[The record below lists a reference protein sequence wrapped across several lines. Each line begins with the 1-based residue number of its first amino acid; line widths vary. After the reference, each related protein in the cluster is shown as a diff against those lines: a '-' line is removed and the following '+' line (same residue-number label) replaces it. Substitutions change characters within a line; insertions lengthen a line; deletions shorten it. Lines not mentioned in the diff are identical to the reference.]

1 MSANYFVD
9 LHVLQT
15 VPPSCV
21 NRDDT
26 NSPKVATY
34 GGTLRS
40 RVSSQAWKH
49 AMRES
54 FTSLFSEEALGKR
67 TKHIVEIVEKEI
79 MSQQPNLNVADIEND
94 VIDLLTK
101 AGLSIN
107 SKTKASDTLC
117 FISKKQAEALAYVYL
132 NRPKDEKAYTKMI
145 KEAIKNNPSVDMA
158 LFGRMIASDAS
169 LNYDACAQV
178 AHAISTHEVHTEYDY
193 FTAVDDCSPEDTSGA
208 GHIGTVEYNSSTMYR
223 YATVNVK
230 ELHKLLGDETPE
242 VVAKFAESFIL
253 SMPTG
258 KMNTF
263 ANRTVPDLVYVTVRT
278 DQPVSFCGAFEK
290 AVERGK
296 DGYVEKSEERLF
308 KYAEGVYSDFV
319 SRPVFERVVGA
330 DVFDKKRVDLKTML
344 KDLEA
349 AVGDQSLED
358 KEVH

>member
-79 MSQQPNLNVADIEND
+79 MSQQPNLNVQDIEND

-101 AGLSIN
+101 AGLSVN

-193 FTAVDDCSPEDTSGA
+193 FTAVDDCSPDRCGEILDGYAKSDDRVQIIHLQENRRQGLVIYSFDA
-208 GHIGTVEYNSSTMYR
+208 DRKNEHICESDGTGPCLCDCSHRSTG
-223 YATVNVK
+223 
-230 ELHKLLGDETPE
+230 KLLRC
-242 VVAKFAESFIL
+242 F
-253 SMPTG
+253 
-258 KMNTF
+258 
-263 ANRTVPDLVYVTVRT
+263 
-278 DQPVSFCGAFEK
+278 
-290 AVERGK
+290 
-296 DGYVEKSEERLF
+296 
-308 KYAEGVYSDFV
+308 
-319 SRPVFERVVGA
+319 
-330 DVFDKKRVDLKTML
+330 
-344 KDLEA
+344 
-349 AVGDQSLED
+349 
-358 KEVH
+358 